1 MAEPAALAG
10 VEVLRNIQP
19 APAHLFQVPADGLY
33 GTLIFGVMGAICIV
47 WAIVLLIRQKN
58 VVPLLLCAGSALAV
72 INEPI
77 VDVLGKIL
85 YPHNFMWTLESFG
98 RDIPLVLCPGYMAWC
113 AMVPYYIA
121 RYMQKGAKKKTLYLI
136 ALFTFVSVVLTDT
149 IATSNTHW
157 VYYGEGLLHNFTGS
171 LTMAAFPIVSGAM
184 LFLVYRRKGIAAKL
198 AVFFIPSVAL
208 SASLAG
214 TSFTLC
220 FAMNTELPPVV
231 DLIFRAMA
239 PLLTVGI
246 VWFIVEQVGI
256 PKEAR

>member
-1 MAEPAALAG
+1 MTEAIASNG
-10 VEVLRNIQP
+10 MEVIRNIEP
-19 APAHLFQVPADGLY
+19 APAHLLEVPADGLP
-33 GTLIFGVMGAICIV
+33 GTIIFGVMGAICIV

-72 INEPI
+72 VNEPI
-77 VDVLGKIL
+77 VDVLGKIV
-85 YPHNFMWTLESFG
+85 YPHNFMWTMESFG

-121 RYMQKGAKKKTLYLI
+121 RYMQKGAKKKNLYLI
-136 ALFTFVSVVLTDT
+136 ALFTFVSVVLTDY

-184 LFLVYRRKGIAAKL
+184 LFLMYSRKGIAAKL
-198 AVFFIPSVAL
+198 GVFFIPLVAL
-208 SASLAG
+208 SVSLAG
-214 TSFTLC
+214 TTFTLC
-220 FAMNTELPPVV
+220 FAMNTELPSVV
-231 DLIFRAMA
+231 DLLFRAMA

-246 VWFIVEQVGI
+246 VWFIVEEVGT
-256 PKEAR
+256 